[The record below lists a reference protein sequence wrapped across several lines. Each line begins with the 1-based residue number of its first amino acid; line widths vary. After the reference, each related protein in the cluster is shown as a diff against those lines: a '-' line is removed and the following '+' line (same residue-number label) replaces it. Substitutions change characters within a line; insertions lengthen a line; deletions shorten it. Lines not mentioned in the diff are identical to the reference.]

1 MRIFL
6 AGATGVIGRRLVPLL
21 VAAGHDVAGTTRS
34 PERAEAITR
43 AGGRPMVVD
52 VYDRGALN
60 DAVSAFRPDVVIH
73 QLTDLTTPPG
83 QPLGEAELL
92 RNARI
97 REAGTANLAA
107 AARAAGATR
116 LIAQSIAWL
125 YAPGPEPH
133 RESDPLLPLT
143 SDAPPTLRGIYSLER
158 QVATDPAFEGLVLR
172 YGRLYGEGTW
182 DPVPPEP
189 PTVHVDAAAR
199 AAMLAVDHGSPG
211 IYNIVDD
218 GGPVSNAKA
227 RAELAWNP

>member
-107 AARAAGATR
+107 AARAA
-116 LIAQSIAWL
+116 
-125 YAPGPEPH
+125 
-133 RESDPLLPLT
+133 
-143 SDAPPTLRGIYSLER
+143 
-158 QVATDPAFEGLVLR
+158 
-172 YGRLYGEGTW
+172 
-182 DPVPPEP
+182 
-189 PTVHVDAAAR
+189 
-199 AAMLAVDHGSPG
+199 MLAVDHGSPG